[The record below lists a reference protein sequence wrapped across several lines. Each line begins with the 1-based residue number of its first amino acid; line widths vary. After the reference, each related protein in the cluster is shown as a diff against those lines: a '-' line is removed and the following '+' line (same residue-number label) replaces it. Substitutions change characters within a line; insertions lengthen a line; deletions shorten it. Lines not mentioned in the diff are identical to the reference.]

1 MREEKKKYTVHIT
14 RTGRGKNVI
23 KIYKQDGAAIR
34 PVGINASVILKKAE
48 KKAKR
53 KAMRGKHETLRL
65 DENNAIEREI
75 INTRKRKLLSVMRA
89 LG

>member
-23 KIYKQDGAAIR
+23 KIYKQDGAAGR
-34 PVGINASVILKKAE
+34 PADIDVSVMLKRAE

-53 KAMRGKHETLRL
+53 KAVRGKCKTSRL
-65 DENNAIEREI
+65 DENNAIEKEI
-75 INTRKRKLLSVMRA
+75 ITTRKRKLLSVMRA